1 MPNVYYNL
9 SSYDANTGAG
19 YGRLTP
25 RFHKPMKLGA
35 EVWPYREEDD
45 AYDDIEEDDL
55 DHFVKSINKAK
66 IRKKTGAYY
75 RTDPSNRADRASVA
89 NNHRFD
95 LKIAEGMPGVRKG
108 ISPMSSKNL
117 YPKGF
122 SGPPLGTGGA
132 SQAFRTT
139 GSYKRTGTQ
148 YGTSRAPLPITGED
162 DELKLYHL
170 SDTPDVD
177 ELALLK
183 KRLKL
188 LKLRAQNQRQR

>member
-1 MPNVYYNL
+1 MPNIYYNP

-25 RFHKPMKLGA
+25 RFHKQMKLGA

-45 AYDDIEEDDL
+45 AYDDLDEDEL
-55 DHFVKSINKAK
+55 DHFVKNINKGK
-66 IRKKTGAYY
+66 IRKKVGTYY
-75 RTDPSNRADRASVA
+75 RTDPSNRADRSSLGT
-89 NNHRFD
+89 NHRGD
-95 LKIAEGMPGVRKG
+95 LKVTESMPGTRRG

-132 SQAFRTT
+132 GQAFRTT

-148 YGTSRAPLPITGED
+148 YGTSRAPLPIAGED
-162 DELKLYHL
+162 DDLKLYHL
-170 SDTPDVD
+170 NDIPDVD
-177 ELALLK
+177 ELSLLK

-188 LKLRAQNQRQR
+188 LKLRAQNQRLK